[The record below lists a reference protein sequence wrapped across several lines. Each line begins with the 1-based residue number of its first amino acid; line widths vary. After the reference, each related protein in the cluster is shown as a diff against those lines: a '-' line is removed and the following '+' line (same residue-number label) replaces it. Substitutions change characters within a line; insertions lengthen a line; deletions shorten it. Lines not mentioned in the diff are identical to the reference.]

1 MRALRYDFVDSGC
14 GDFGLLGDGSI
25 CHFLISFLLLVALVL
40 GFDRRQAA
48 LVNALVK
55 LALAFAGATIRLA
68 VEELDHLF
76 FVIHPYADGVEHV
89 AVATLVT
96 FEDLDCLCRSVHFL
110 ISFRLEACAST
121 SSYMYIIYPIAN
133 IVKSFRDQYVTEMR
147 CSQKL
152 IFA

>member
-25 CHFLISFLLLVALVL
+25 CHSRNSFLLLVVLVL

-89 AVATLVT
+89 PVATLVT
-96 FEDLDCLCRSVHFL
+96 VEDLDGLGGCCVHLRYSLNFVPSLL
-110 ISFRLEACAST
+110 IV
-121 SSYMYIIYPIAN
+121 YPILSQLSSIFAMS
-133 IVKSFRDQYVTEMR
+133 IDKL
-147 CSQKL
+147 QKL
-152 IFA
+152 VYNWLNDVAT